1 MGKKNRNKIIY
12 IYNAFLHMQKE
23 NVIFVAVI
31 SLGPSLSSD
40 SMEISYTE
48 VLLACVLTTLP

>member
-1 MGKKNRNKIIY
+1 
-12 IYNAFLHMQKE
+12 MQKE